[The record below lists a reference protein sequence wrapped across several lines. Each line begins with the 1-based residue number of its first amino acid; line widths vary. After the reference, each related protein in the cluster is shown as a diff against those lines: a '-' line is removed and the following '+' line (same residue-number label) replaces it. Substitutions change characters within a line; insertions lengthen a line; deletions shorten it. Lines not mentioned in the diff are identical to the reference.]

1 VAQAAVES
9 FAMGNGALIAKEE
22 AEMRLVIGVDGSN
35 AARMACDF
43 VANRTW
49 PTGTRVT
56 LLAAIEP
63 VIDWSGLAPV
73 TGDVIDEQR
82 SALELVLDE
91 RAETLRRCGLAV
103 ETTVEIGDAADRLMV
118 GASERFADLIVVGN
132 RGRGPASSAVL
143 GSVSA
148 RLVDH
153 AACPVLV
160 VRSPS
165 ASRMLL
171 ATDGSHSSRSIP
183 RVLAAWGPAFRGLP
197 TEVVSV
203 ASRDG
208 FVTPWSSDDDAPSA
222 DLVLHEGI
230 ATQVADEMLEL
241 GWAAAAVSRAGD
253 PSREIVETGR
263 EWGADLI
270 VTGSRGLG
278 TFQRLVRG
286 SVAHDVLLHA
296 RSSVLVVRGL
306 VPARHV
312 ERAAVLAFGLV

>member
-1 VAQAAVES
+1 
-9 FAMGNGALIAKEE
+9 MGNGALIAKEE
-22 AEMRLVIGVDGSN
+22 ADMRLVIGIDGSN

-49 PTGTRVT
+49 PIGTRVT

-73 TGDVIDEQR
+73 PGDIIDDRRASLQVV
-82 SALELVLDE
+82 LEE
-91 RAETLRRCGLAV
+91 RAEMLRRCRLAV
-103 ETTVEIGDAADRLMV
+103 ETTVEMGPAAELLMAAAD
-118 GASERFADLIVVGN
+118 ERFADLIVVGN

-148 RLVDH
+148 HLVDH

-171 ATDGSHSSRSIP
+171 ATDGSGSSRSIP

-208 FVTPWSSDDDAPSA
+208 FVTPWSNDDDAPSA

-230 ATQVADEMLEL
+230 AEQVADEMLEL
-241 GWAAAAVSRAGD
+241 GWAAAAVSRVGD
-253 PSREIVETGR
+253 PSHEIVASGR

-278 TFQRLVRG
+278 TFERLVRG
-286 SVAHDVLLHA
+286 SVAHDVLLHT

-306 VPARHV
+306 VPAPHV
-312 ERAAVLAFGLV
+312 ERAPALALGLV

>member
-1 VAQAAVES
+1 
-9 FAMGNGALIAKEE
+9 MGNGALIAKEE

-35 AARMACDF
+35 AARVACDF

-49 PTGTRVT
+49 PVGTRVT

-63 VIDWSGLAPV
+63 VIGWSGLSPV
-73 TGDVIDEQR
+73 PGDIIDDRRASLQ
-82 SALELVLDE
+82 LVLEE
-91 RAETLRRCGLAV
+91 RAEMLGGCGLAV
-103 ETTVEIGDAADRLMV
+103 ETTVEVGRAADLLM
-118 GASERFADLIVVGN
+118 AAADDRFADLIVVGN

-148 RLVDH
+148 HLVDH

-160 VRSPS
+160 VRSPK
-165 ASRMLL
+165 ATRMLL
-171 ATDGSHSSRSIP
+171 ATDGSQSSRSIP

-208 FVTPWSSDDDAPSA
+208 FVTPWSSDDAPSA

-230 ATQVADEMLEL
+230 AEQVADEMLEL
-241 GWAAAAVSRAGD
+241 GWEAAAVSRVGD
-253 PSREIVETGR
+253 PSDEIVATGR

-278 TFQRLVRG
+278 TFERLVRG

-306 VPARHV
+306 VPAPHV
-312 ERAAVLAFGLV
+312 ERARAAVASLV

>member
-1 VAQAAVES
+1 
-9 FAMGNGALIAKEE
+9 
-22 AEMRLVIGVDGSN
+22 MRLLIGVDGSN
-35 AARMACDF
+35 AARVACEF

-49 PTGTRVT
+49 PAGTRAT

-63 VIDWSGLAPV
+63 VIDWSGLASPP
-73 TGDVIDEQR
+73 GDAMDAQR

-91 RAETLRRCGLAV
+91 RAEALRRCALAV
-103 ETTVEIGDAADRLMV
+103 ETVIETGRAAERLMRAAD
-118 GASERFADLIVVGN
+118 ECFADLIVVGS
-132 RGRGPASSAVL
+132 RGRGPATSAVL

-148 RLVDH
+148 HLVDH

-197 TEVVSV
+197 TEVLSV

-208 FVTPWSSDDDAPSA
+208 FVTPWATPDADAPSA

-230 ATQVADEMLEL
+230 AEQVADEMLEL
-241 GWAAAAVSRAGD
+241 GWEAAAAARAGD
-253 PSREIVETGR
+253 PSREIVEGGMA
-263 EWGADLI
+263 WGADLI

-278 TFQRLVRG
+278 TFQRLLRG

-296 RSSVLVVRGL
+296 RSSVLVVRGA
-306 VPARHV
+306 VPAPYLGRV
-312 ERAAVLAFGLV
+312 AVGALGLV

>member
-1 VAQAAVES
+1 
-9 FAMGNGALIAKEE
+9 MGNSTLIAKEE
-22 AEMRLVIGVDGSN
+22 AEMGLVIGVDGSN

-63 VIDWSGLAPV
+63 VIDWSGLAPLP
-73 TGDVIDEQR
+73 GDVIDDQR
-82 SALELVLDE
+82 TSLQLVLEDH
-91 RAETLRRCGLAV
+91 ADMLRRSGLAV
-103 ETTVEIGDAADRLMV
+103 EATVEVGHAADLIMR
-118 GASERFADLIVVGN
+118 AADERFADLIVVGN

-148 RLVDH
+148 HLVDH

-171 ATDGSHSSRSIP
+171 ATDGSQSSRSIP
-183 RVLAAWGPAFRGLP
+183 RVLAAWGPAFRSLP

-208 FVTPWSSDDDAPSA
+208 FITPWSSDDDAFSA

-230 ATQVADEMLEL
+230 AEQVADEMLEL
-241 GWAAAAVSRAGD
+241 GWEAAAVSRVGD

-296 RSSVLVVRGL
+296 RSSVLVVRGV
-306 VPARHV
+306 VPAPHV
-312 ERAAVLAFGLV
+312 VRAPVAALGLA